1 MKYVRVEQDKLWKS
15 SLDNL
20 ERIFLSAS
28 MNKPFKIVNNIS
40 SNSIIMIF
48 FSAKKSL
55 AKPNVRNVVLV
66 EGVRTPFLQSG
77 TEYKDLM
84 PHNLATKSLV

>member
-1 MKYVRVEQDKLWKS
+1 ML
-15 SLDNL
+15 
-20 ERIFLSAS
+20 IFHVVLL
-28 MNKPFKIVNNIS
+28 
-40 SNSIIMIF
+40 
-48 FSAKKSL
+48 AKKSL

>member
-1 MKYVRVEQDKLWKS
+1 MEYL
-15 SLDNL
+15 L
-20 ERIFLSAS
+20 
-28 MNKPFKIVNNIS
+28 
-40 SNSIIMIF
+40 

-84 PHNLATKSLV
+84 PHNLATKSLT